1 MTYFLKEVGRLLL
14 LLFVASFLTF
24 SLLYVSPGDAAE
36 LIMLAHDMIP
46 TEETLAAIR
55 QEYGLDKPFFLRYFD
70 WSINALQGDFGY
82 SHSAGQPVFEEFRRR
97 IPFTLM
103 LAGFS
108 IAMLLFFSFTLG
120 IIAAMHK
127 GRAADYIVMLLS
139 STMIAIPSFWMGL
152 MLILL
157 FVVKLGWFE
166 ITKMQEPANMVLAAA
181 ALALPLIGRYASLI
195 RAGIV
200 DQLSQQH
207 VTGAKV
213 RGVPDITVFI
223 RHLLP
228 NTIIIV
234 LPPLG
239 ISIGAILGGTI
250 IIEEVFSIPGLGRM
264 VLDAINL
271 RDFPLIQSFVMF
283 MTLIYISIG
292 FAIELICKTLDPRM
306 RFGSG
311 VN

>member
-1 MTYFLKEVGRLLL
+1 MIYVLKELSRLVL
-14 LLFVASFLTF
+14 LLFIASFLTF

-36 LIMLAHDMIP
+36 LILLAHDLLP
-46 TEETLAAIR
+46 SEEALAAIR
-55 QEYGLDKPFFLRYFD
+55 QEYGLDKPFLLRYFD
-70 WSINALQGDFGY
+70 WLIGVMQGDFGY
-82 SHSAGQPVFEEFRRR
+82 SHSAGRPVAEEFRRK
-97 IPFTLM
+97 IPHTLM
-103 LAGFS
+103 LATFS
-108 IAMLLFFSFTLG
+108 IIIMLFFSFLLG

-127 GRAADYIVMLLS
+127 GKITDYIVMFLA
-139 STMIAIPSFWMGL
+139 STVIAVPSFWMGL

-166 ITKMQEPANMVLAAA
+166 ITKMQEPENMVLAAV

-200 DQLSQQH
+200 EQLSLDH
-207 VTGAKV
+207 VKGAKV
-213 RGVPDITVFI
+213 RGIPALTVFI

-228 NTIIIV
+228 NTIIVV

-250 IIEEVFSIPGLGRM
+250 IIEEVFAIPGLGRM

-283 MTLIYISIG
+283 MTVIYIFIG
-292 FAIELICKTLDPRM
+292 FAIDQICKFLDPRM
-306 RFGSG
+306 RFKGAEQ
-311 VN
+311 

>member
-46 TEETLAAIR
+46 TEESLAIIR

-82 SHSAGQPVFEEFRRR
+82 SHSAGQPVFEEFMRR

-108 IAMLLFFSFTLG
+108 IAMLLFFSFALG

-213 RGVPDITVFI
+213 RGVPDIQCSFATFCPT
-223 RHLLP
+223 RLSSFYRRWALASGRFWAARLSSRRCSRSP
-228 NTIIIV
+228 V
-234 LPPLG
+234 LAAWFWMQLTCV
-239 ISIGAILGGTI
+239 IS
-250 IIEEVFSIPGLGRM
+250 R
-264 VLDAINL
+264 
-271 RDFPLIQSFVMF
+271 
-283 MTLIYISIG
+283 
-292 FAIELICKTLDPRM
+292 
-306 RFGSG
+306 
-311 VN
+311 